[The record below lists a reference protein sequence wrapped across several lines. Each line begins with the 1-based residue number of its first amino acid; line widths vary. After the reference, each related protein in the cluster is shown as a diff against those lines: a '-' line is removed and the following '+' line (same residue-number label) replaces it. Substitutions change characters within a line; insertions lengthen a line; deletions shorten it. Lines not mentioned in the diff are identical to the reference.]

1 MLAKNVNDDACCLD
15 TRDVLAFFMSNL
27 APTGVSKEFPML
39 LQRIFAAALLLA
51 CAGLALMAWPYQ
63 ASFSYEPVG
72 PRAYPLLMLGLM
84 SLALIYMLF
93 RPQPTKHTVE
103 EPALDRET
111 LIKISVCVALLIVFA
126 GTFEPLGFILSS
138 MLIGIPMARLYGGR
152 WLPSAVIVGLM
163 AIGLYL
169 LFDKAMDVPLPLGLL
184 DVLEN

>member
-1 MLAKNVNDDACCLD
+1 MI
-15 TRDVLAFFMSNL
+15 
-27 APTGVSKEFPML
+27 
-39 LQRIFAAALLLA
+39 LQRFFALALLAVCAALA
-51 CAGLALMAWPYQ
+51 VMAWPYQ
-63 ASFSYEPVG
+63 AAFSYEPVG

-84 SLALIYMLF
+84 SLGLIYMII
-93 RPQPTKHTVE
+93 RPQPTKHTEE

-111 LIKISVCVALLIVFA
+111 LIKIGICVGLLIVFA

-152 WLPSAVIVGLM
+152 WLPSVVIVSLM